1 MKMKKM
7 ILKTVM
13 INKKIR
19 HKKIGGDTRM
29 SYQINIFNMDINYC
43 SKDGNINI
51 NRTIRKNNY
60 LKDKDNTTNSSTANI
75 QKQ

>member
-1 MKMKKM
+1 
-7 ILKTVM
+7 M
-13 INKKIR
+13 IN
-19 HKKIGGDTRM
+19 KKIGGDTRM

-51 NRTIRKNNY
+51 NGTISKNNY
-60 LKDKDNTTNSSTANI
+60 LKDKDNNTNSSAENI